1 MSNVFPPPILMILL
15 SKPFSIT
22 IEALQAYLH
31 EKLNPDITVAG
42 GDRSET
48 SFVITWNN
56 MTYAVMCVDQ
66 PVPRETFDMALRTS
80 PGLQNGGKMVEEHK
94 AHVIISPLTSSD
106 KQLKSIFLAL
116 AVMMIADLIA
126 RMADPLGFYWGNSE
140 VLAENKQFASYTEK
154 AGEALGK
161 FNQKVP
167 NALYGLPSTLW
178 AGLRFFSPDQKTQF
192 GAITKG
198 LDALTGFEI
207 QIEPYVSTQAE
218 VAKHLLGMVAYVLA
232 NGAVFQEGNT
242 IGIEQD
248 KNFKMTWVSEKVG
261 MPARWVMKLVKQN

>member
-1 MSNVFPPPILMILL
+1 MSNAFPSPILMILL
-15 SKPFSIT
+15 SEPFSIT
-22 IEALQAYLH
+22 AEALQTHLR
-31 EKLNPDITVAG
+31 EKLNPELTVT
-42 GDRSET
+42 GDSNNKD
-48 SFVITWNN
+48 SFIITWNN
-56 MTYAVMCVDQ
+56 MAFAVMCVDQ
-66 PVPRETFDMALRTS
+66 PIPTETFNTALRTN
-80 PGLQNGGKMVEEHK
+80 PGLKNGEQMIAAHK
-94 AHVIISPLTSSD
+94 GHIIVSLLTSSD

-116 AVMMIADLIA
+116 GVMTIADLIA
-126 RMADPLGFYWGNSE
+126 IQAGPEGFYWSNSE
-140 VLAENKQFASYTEK
+140 VLVENDQFASYTGQ

-218 VAKHLLGMVAYVLA
+218 VAKHLLAMVAYTLA
-232 NGAVFQEGNT
+232 NGAVFVDGNT

-248 KNFKMTWVSEKVG
+248 KNFKMQLIPEKDG
-261 MPARWVMKLVKQN
+261 MPARWVMKLAS

>member
-1 MSNVFPPPILMILL
+1 MSNAFPSPMLMILL
-15 SKPFSIT
+15 SEPFSIAA
-22 IEALQAYLH
+22 EALQEYLR
-31 EKLNPDITVAG
+31 EKLNPELTVT
-42 GDRSET
+42 GDNKNRE

-56 MTYAVMCVDQ
+56 MAFAVMCVDQ
-66 PVPRETFDMALRTS
+66 PIPSATFNTALKTS
-80 PGLQNGGKMVEEHK
+80 PGLIDGEKIIATHK
-94 AHVIISPLTSSD
+94 AHIIISPLTSSD

-116 AVMMIADLIA
+116 GVMTIADLIA
-126 RMADPLGFYWGNSE
+126 IQAGPEGFYWGNSE
-140 VLAENKQFASYTEK
+140 VLVENSRFASYTGQ

-218 VAKHLLGMVAYVLA
+218 VAKHLLGMVAYTLA

-248 KNFKMTWVSEKVG
+248 KNFRMRLIPEKSG
-261 MPARWVMKLVKQN
+261 MPARWAMSLDR

>member
-1 MSNVFPPPILMILL
+1 MSNAFPSPILMILL
-15 SKPFSIT
+15 SEPFSIT
-22 IEALQAYLH
+22 VEALQAYLH
-31 EKLNPDITVAG
+31 EKLNPNITVAG
-42 GDRSET
+42 NSSSEAG
-48 SFVITWNN
+48 FVITWNN
-56 MTYAVMCVDQ
+56 MTYAVMCIDQ
-66 PVPRETFDMALRTS
+66 PIPRETFNMALKTS
-80 PGLQNGGKMVEEHK
+80 PGLQNGDKMVMEHK
-94 AHVIISPLTSSD
+94 AHIIISPLTSSD

-116 AVMMIADLIA
+116 GVMTIADLIA
-126 RMADPLGFYWGNSE
+126 RIADPVGFYWGNSE
-140 VLAENKQFASYTEK
+140 VLVEHDQFASHTEK

-207 QIEPYVSTQAE
+207 QIEPYVSTQTE

-232 NGAVFQEGNT
+232 NGAVLQEGNT

-248 KNFKMTWVSEKVG
+248 KNFKMIWVPEKAG
-261 MPARWVMKLVKQN
+261 MPARWIMKLIS